1 MATLFWLLSF
11 HLRYDSSTFCS
22 TTRSFNS
29 LSNREQNNVRHDAMW
44 YWRVKEA
51 SDRLAAAKVMNPAIK
66 RLFEVEVLLPALF
79 HPRERNALFTCK

>member
-1 MATLFWLLSF
+1 
-11 HLRYDSSTFCS
+11 
-22 TTRSFNS
+22 
-29 LSNREQNNVRHDAMW
+29 MW

-79 HPRERNALFTCK
+79 HPRERNAFSNVIYMQIKP